1 MKHTALLIPYNLA
14 DGMKPVSIADDID
27 SLYPVIGTLMV
38 TRITPRLFEGGLY
51 CDEDILA
58 HYNPPPLN
66 LRATVLAGVQ
76 VYGTVVYIRE
86 REDASFTSWTEENPL
101 PFVPCVLQGFS
112 EAVAKSEA
120 GRKMIE
126 LAEQGAM

>member
-1 MKHTALLIPYNLA
+1 MQHTALLIPHDLA
-14 DGMKPVSIADDID
+14 DGMKPISIADDIA
-27 SLYPVIGTLMV
+27 SLYPIIGTQMV
-38 TRITPRLFEGGLY
+38 TRITPRSFEGGLY

-58 HYNPPPLN
+58 HHNTPPLN

-101 PFVPCVLQGFS
+101 PFLPCVLQGFS
-112 EAVAKSEA
+112 ETVADSDA
-120 GRKMIE
+120 GRKMIYM
-126 LAEQGAM
+126 AEQGAM

>member
-1 MKHTALLIPYNLA
+1 MQHTALLIPHDLA
-14 DGMKPVSIADDID
+14 DGMKPVAVADDIA
-27 SLYPVIGTLMV
+27 SLYPIIGTLMV

-58 HYNPPPLN
+58 HHNTPPLN

-112 EAVAKSEA
+112 EGVAKSEA

-126 LAEQGAM
+126 MAEQGAM